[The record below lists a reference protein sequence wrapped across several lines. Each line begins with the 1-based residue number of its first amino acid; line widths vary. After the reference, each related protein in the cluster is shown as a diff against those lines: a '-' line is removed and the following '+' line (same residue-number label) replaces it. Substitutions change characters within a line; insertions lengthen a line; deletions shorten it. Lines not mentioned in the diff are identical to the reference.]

1 MLKRFGVQN
10 AREGF
15 SVLALRDGQSS
26 PETAAAE
33 KATRDARRRA
43 IFADLQDEMKGL

>member
-1 MLKRFGVQN
+1 MLKRFGIQN

-33 KATRDARRRA
+33 KATRDARGELFLL
-43 IFADLQDEMKGL
+43 IFRMK

>member
-1 MLKRFGVQN
+1 MLKRFGIQN

-33 KATRDARRRA
+33 GDTRCKRRA